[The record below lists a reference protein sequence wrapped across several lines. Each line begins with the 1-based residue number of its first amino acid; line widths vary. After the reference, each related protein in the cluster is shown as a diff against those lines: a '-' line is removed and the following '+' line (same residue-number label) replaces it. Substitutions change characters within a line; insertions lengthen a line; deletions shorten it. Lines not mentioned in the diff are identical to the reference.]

1 MKRRVSDILISV
13 LTFVV
18 LLLLAV
24 VLLVVGVDTLNAF
37 AVSGDALLLQKL
49 ATWSVEN
56 PQVAGIALIGVAVL
70 LAILG
75 EECLSRILPRRA
87 AGQRGYVMQKNENGA
102 IGVSIRAIEGLIRT
116 CVDKHEAIAQ
126 AEIQVEEFRDGIVI
140 FLHIIQAAGVNIPL
154 SVGALQKQIKQ
165 YVTACT
171 GVDVYRIRVMVEN
184 DESIPVAPG
193 QTVQDVAP
201 LPQLSEVKE
210 EPAALP
216 SVQGVVVP
224 PVEEEQKPPIP
235 AMPMEENDVTDDRP
249 LHQRLFGMPEQP
261 MIIPTPP
268 MKAEETGAE
277 TPADPDTLVVPDAP
291 AVSDAPD
298 IPEIALD
305 MPQDK
310 QMEAEETQ
318 ASEEEA
324 K

>member
-1 MKRRVSDILISV
+1 MKRRVSDVIVSI
-13 LTFVV
+13 LTFVL

-24 VLLVVGVDTLNAF
+24 ALLVLGVDTLDAF
-37 AVSGDALLLQKL
+37 VVSGDTLLMQKV
-49 ATWSVEN
+49 ATWAAEN
-56 PQVAGIALIGVAVL
+56 PNVAGIALIGMVVL
-70 LAILG
+70 LAVLG
-75 EECLSRILPRRA
+75 EECLRRILPRRA

-116 CVDKHEAIAQ
+116 CIDKHEAIAQ
-126 AEIQVEEFRDGIVI
+126 AEIQVEEFRDGITI
-140 FLHIIQAAGVNIPL
+140 SLHIIQAAGVNIPL

-184 DESIPVAPG
+184 DESIPVAPNH
-193 QTVQDVAP
+193 TVQDVAP

-216 SVQGVVVP
+216 SVQGVVIP

-235 AMPMEENDVTDDRP
+235 AMPVEESNETDDRP

-268 MKAEETGAE
+268 MKPEEQEVPVTQEAPVAQETAVPQDAPASQETETPAAEETAE
-277 TPADPDTLVVPDAP
+277 ATDAATL
-291 AVSDAPD
+291 
-298 IPEIALD
+298 
-305 MPQDK
+305 
-310 QMEAEETQ
+310 AE
-318 ASEEEA
+318 
-324 K
+324 